1 MKLLKMLLRRE
12 KAAKP
17 APRPETSEAVKAV
30 QKKLMEGV
38 RENCKPRTGA

>member
-1 MKLLKMLLRRE
+1 MKLFKRRPRKK
-12 KAAKP
+12 KADPP
-17 APRPETSEAVKAV
+17 ASRPETSEAVKAV